1 LTVLAGYVE
10 TLSSIQLPAEEQR
23 RVLHVME
30 QQAGRMQA
38 LVADLLQLAQLEG
51 SPRPRLDQWV
61 PVAALLSQALADA
74 QSLSAGRH
82 RITVLSAGAAV
93 GGDAVAAAPAVEV
106 AGNLTELQSALG
118 NLVTNAV
125 RYTPTGGKIELRW
138 AQREDGSG
146 LFEVQDDGPGI
157 AREHLARLT
166 ERFYRVDSG
175 RSRDTG
181 GTGLGLAIVKHVIQ
195 RHGGEILV
203 DSEPGKGSVFG
214 LTLPPARVRVPLR
227 APEPEALDPATERA
241 S

>member
-1 LTVLAGYVE
+1 VLAGYVE
-10 TLSSIQLPAEEQR
+10 TLSSIQLPPEEQR

-38 LVADLLQLAQLEG
+38 LVSDLLQLAQLEG

-61 PVAALLSQALADA
+61 PVAALLGQAVADA

-82 RITVLSAGAAV
+82 RITVSPADTADGAGVPTAAV
-93 GGDAVAAAPAVEV
+93 MVEV
-106 AGNLTELQSALG
+106 ACSLTELQSALG

-125 RYTPTGGKIELRW
+125 RYTPTGGRIELRW
-138 AQREDGSG
+138 TQRDDGSG

-203 DSEPGKGSVFG
+203 DSEPGKGSVFA
-214 LTLPPARVRVPLR
+214 LTLPPARVRAAR
-227 APEPEALDPATERA
+227 MA
-241 S
+241 SVQETASVT